1 MQISFSSL
9 KSKSVYNVA
18 DGNCLGKVCDILFSF
33 PEGVVLS
40 LIAGERK
47 FLSGGAKIEIG
58 LCCIRKIGEDAI
70 LVDLS
75 QSVDKEEI

>member
-18 DGNCLGKVCDILFSF
+18 DGNCLGRVCDIAFSF
-33 PEGVVLS
+33 PEGNVIS
-40 LIAGERK
+40 LIVCEKK
-47 FLSGGAKIEIG
+47 FLSDGAKLEIG

-75 QSVDKEEI
+75 KNAEKDEF